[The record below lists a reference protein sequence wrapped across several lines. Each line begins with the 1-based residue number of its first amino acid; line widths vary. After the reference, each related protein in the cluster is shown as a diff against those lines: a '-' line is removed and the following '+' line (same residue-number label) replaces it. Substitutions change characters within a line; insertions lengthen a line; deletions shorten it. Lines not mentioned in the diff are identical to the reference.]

1 MDISDDDQPPD
12 RSAILLVGQDIKG
25 HWLVQDRIGRLEG
38 CFVSRETALGFARAE
53 CGMLH
58 ATVQLADSPLTPRIA
73 F

>member
-1 MDISDDDQPPD
+1 MDICDNIEPAD
-12 RSAILLVGQDIKG
+12 RSEILIVGQDIKG

-53 CGMLH
+53 SGLLH
-58 ATVQLADSPLTPRIA
+58 ATVRMTDMPLTPYIA